1 MKTLL
6 PTVLLLGLA
15 TMISPGQTLPVRQA
29 GVHSVTPDTKGNT
42 IELTVTNESN
52 STPVEDVRVTITRCP
67 EHLTFT
73 STEQIVR
80 SIPPAHNSEVRF
92 TFNVTRSAPIHDQDT
107 LGFSITDARGLMLTK
122 SMIVRYSAPSTFAL
136 DQNFPNPFNP
146 TTTIRYQVPLDSRV
160 ALRVYDI
167 LGREVQTLV
176 DEAKPAGFHE
186 ATMNATTVASGVYF
200 CRLEVS
206 SLTSSL
212 IFAYVDIKSRLRVE
226 PLRCA
231 GLPRKL

>member
-29 GVHSVTPDTKGNT
+29 GVHLVTPDTKGNT
-42 IELTVTNESN
+42 IELTVANESR
-52 STPVEDVRVTITRCP
+52 SEVAEDVHVSITRYSS
-67 EHLTFT
+67 HLTFA
-73 STEQIVR
+73 STEQNVH
-80 SIPPAHNSEVRF
+80 SIPPAHNSAVRF
-92 TFNVTRSAPIHDQDT
+92 TFDVTRSAPIHGQDT

-186 ATMNATTVASGVYF
+186 AMLNATALASGVYF
-200 CRLEVS
+200 YRLEAVS
-206 SLTSSL
+206 FNGSLS
-212 IFAYVDIKSRLRVE
+212 FHNV
-226 PLRCA
+226 
-231 GLPRKL
+231 RKLVVVK